1 MAWLALGAAEV
12 FTGFLLSGIIGLRRR
27 ETVSCYKCKVELL
40 KTSNYQTEDKSLAGE
55 AVTVITYHSEDNEI
69 YYFTKKVGSSLQ
81 SLLSEGQYICS
92 DCFLEVLWILQ
103 MSLFDSSILNSKS
116 KRLQF
121 LEWMYELRGGLI
133 AHTEPYYQLASFTG
147 SLSPSVS
154 SESDPESSSML
165 PVLPLPR
172 QELTYSSEEPDS
184 SYSLSPSVSSE
195 SDPESSSML
204 PVLPLPRQELTYS
217 SEEPD
222 SSYSLSPSVSSESDP
237 ESSSM
242 LPVLPLPR
250 QELTYSTSGS
260 EEPDSSSEDDEEQDE
275 EVRYG
280 GAWKYFSS
288 VLDEVIKLHS
298 SGYVTDDRDLQSA
311 YQACFISCYAAAYDL
326 DDLQIEVLLE
336 EINYIGCGLSSFDF
350 FKLTKAMGIMCKN
363 VFSSPKLISF
373 NDVSQFYFDL
383 LKATDLGGCYATT
396 NICLREFI
404 KRGGTV
410 KCSEELQTLI
420 EPLYLHPGPLK
431 KF

>member
-147 SLSPSVS
+147 
-154 SESDPESSSML
+154 
-165 PVLPLPR
+165 
-172 QELTYSSEEPDS
+172 
-184 SYSLSPSVSSE
+184 
-195 SDPESSSML
+195 
-204 PVLPLPRQELTYS
+204 
-217 SEEPD
+217 
-222 SSYSLSPSVSSESDP
+222 SLSPSVSSESDP